1 MGGASE
7 FCVSANVYIA
17 YLIYEMKRINLLL
30 ITCLAVPLFLSG
42 CGPKEDIE
50 FKYVKDVIVDANSE
64 PLLKGKAVLYNPNK
78 QRMKLRK
85 INVDVYVD
93 GKKTARIDQE
103 PALLIPSEAEFTV
116 PLEVKLNMKELG
128 FMDTLFGV
136 LGGKKM
142 KIRYKGTISVTYK
155 GIPARVPVDYEST
168 VNFRF

>member
-1 MGGASE
+1 
-7 FCVSANVYIA
+7 
-17 YLIYEMKRINLLL
+17 MKRINLILL
-30 ITCLAVPLFLSG
+30 TCLMGVLLLQG

-50 FKYVKDVIVDANSE
+50 FKYVKDVIVDANTE
-64 PLLKGKAVLYNPNK
+64 PLLKGNAVLYNPNK

-85 INVDVYVD
+85 INVDVYIND
-93 GKKTARIDQE
+93 KKTARIDQE
-103 PALLIPSEAEFTV
+103 PSIAIPAEAEFTV

-142 KIRYKGTISVTYK
+142 KVRYKGTISITYK
-155 GIPARVPVDYEST
+155 GIPVRVPVDYEST

>member
-1 MGGASE
+1 
-7 FCVSANVYIA
+7 
-17 YLIYEMKRINLLL
+17 MKRINLILIACLMGALL
-30 ITCLAVPLFLSG
+30 SQG

-50 FKYVKDVIVDANSE
+50 FKYVKDVIVDANTE
-64 PLLKGKAVLYNPNK
+64 PLLKGNAVLYNPNK

-85 INVDVYVD
+85 INVDVYVND
-93 GKKTARIDQE
+93 KKTARIDQE
-103 PALLIPSEAEFTV
+103 PSLLIPSEAEFIV

-142 KIRYKGTISVTYK
+142 KVRYKGTISVTYK
-155 GIPARVPVDYEST
+155 GIPVRVPVDYEST

>member
-1 MGGASE
+1 MGA
-7 FCVSANVYIA
+7 
-17 YLIYEMKRINLLL
+17 LLL
-30 ITCLAVPLFLSG
+30 QG

-50 FKYVKDVIVDANSE
+50 FKYVKDVIVDANTE
-64 PLLKGKAVLYNPNK
+64 PLLKGTAVLYNPNK

-85 INVDVYVD
+85 INVDVYVND
-93 GKKTARIDQE
+93 KKTARIDQE
-103 PALLIPSEAEFTV
+103 PSLLIPSEAEFNV

-155 GIPARVPVDYEST
+155 GIPVRVPVDYEST

>member
-1 MGGASE
+1 MGHQNLASLRM
-7 FCVSANVYIA
+7 FYIA
-17 YLIYEMKRINLLL
+17 SLYKMKRVNLLL
-30 ITCLAVPLFLSG
+30 IACLAGLLLLPG
-42 CGPKEDIE
+42 CGPQDDIE

-64 PLLKGKAVLYNPNK
+64 PLLKGNAVLYNPNK

-103 PALLIPSEAEFTV
+103 PAVLIPSEAEFTV

-155 GIPARVPVDYEST
+155 GIPARVSVDYEST
-168 VNFRF
+168 VNFKF